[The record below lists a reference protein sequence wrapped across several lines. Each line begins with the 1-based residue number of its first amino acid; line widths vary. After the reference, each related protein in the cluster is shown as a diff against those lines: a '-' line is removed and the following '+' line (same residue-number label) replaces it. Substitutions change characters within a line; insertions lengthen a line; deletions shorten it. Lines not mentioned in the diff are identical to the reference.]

1 MNLDELRKS
10 LSTELTL
17 NINEKSDTKLA
28 SVLIVIFGSEP
39 KILMTK
45 KSTNLKI
52 HAGEIAFPGGK
63 FDKKDEDLLETS
75 LRETREEINLSIRQ
89 DQVIGQ
95 LNPVTT
101 LNSGFTIIPYVAVVN
116 RLPRL
121 KDNLEVETILHIPMI
136 PFLKTLADDP
146 DPMHK
151 SIQEMYI
158 FTYHDHLVW
167 GASARMLKQIVDKL
181 SKNNLL

>member
-1 MNLDELRKS
+1 MELDKLRKA
-10 LSTELTL
+10 LSTDLASTISE
-17 NINEKSDTKLA
+17 NADTKLA

-45 KSTNLKI
+45 KSKNLKI

-63 FDKKDEDLLETS
+63 LDDQDKDLLETS
-75 LRETREEINLSIRQ
+75 LRETREEINLSIRR

-95 LNPVTT
+95 LKPVTT
-101 LNSGFTIIPYVAVVN
+101 LNSGFTIIPYIAVVN

-121 KDNLEVETILHIPMI
+121 KDNLEVESILHIPLAS
-136 PFLKTLADDP
+136 FLKTLGNDP
-146 DPMHK
+146 DPAHQ

-158 FTYHDHLVW
+158 FTYNDHLVW

-181 SKNNLL
+181 SKENLL

>member
-1 MNLDELRKS
+1 MQLDEIRKA
-10 LSTELTL
+10 LSTELST
-17 NINEKSDTKLA
+17 NISDSDTKLA

-63 FDKKDEDLLETS
+63 YDKQDEDLLETS
-75 LRETREEINLSIRQ
+75 LRETREEINLSIRR
-89 DQVIGQ
+89 DQIIGH
-95 LNPVTT
+95 LSPVTT
-101 LNSGFTIIPYVAVVN
+101 LNSKFTIIPFIAVVN

-146 DPMHK
+146 DPAHK
-151 SIQEMYI
+151 SIQEMYV
-158 FTYHDHLVW
+158 FTYNEHLVW

-181 SKNNLL
+181 TKKNIL

>member
-1 MNLDELRKS
+1 MQLDDLRKA
-10 LSTELTL
+10 LSTELTP
-17 NINEKSDTKLA
+17 NITENGDTRLA

-45 KSTNLKI
+45 KSAHLKI

-63 FDKKDEDLLETS
+63 FDQKDEDLLETS
-75 LRETREEINLSIRQ
+75 LRETREEINLSIRR

-95 LNPVTT
+95 LEPVTT
-101 LNSGFTIIPYVAVVN
+101 LNSKFTIIPYVAVVN

-146 DPMHK
+146 DPAHK

-158 FTYHDHLVW
+158 FTFNDHLVW

-181 SKNNLL
+181 SKKNLL

>member
-1 MNLDELRKS
+1 MHLDEIRNALY
-10 LSTELTL
+10 TELTP
-17 NINEKSDTKLA
+17 NITENSDTKLA

-63 FDKKDEDLLETS
+63 YDEQDEDLLETS
-75 LRETREEINLSIRQ
+75 LRETREEINLSIRR
-89 DQVIGQ
+89 DQVIGH
-95 LNPVTT
+95 LEPVTT
-101 LNSGFTIIPYVAVVN
+101 LNSKFTIIPYVAVVN

-136 PFLKTLADDP
+136 PFLKTLTDDP
-146 DPMHK
+146 DPAHK

-158 FTYHDHLVW
+158 LTYDEHLVW